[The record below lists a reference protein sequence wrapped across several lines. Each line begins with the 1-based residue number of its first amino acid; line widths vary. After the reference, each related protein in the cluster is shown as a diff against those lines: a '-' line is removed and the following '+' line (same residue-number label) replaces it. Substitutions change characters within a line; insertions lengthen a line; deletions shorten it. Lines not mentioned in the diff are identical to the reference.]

1 MGLTVTS
8 RRGWYG
14 GGGGCCR
21 TVYAVAAKAKLM
33 QYLYHTYP
41 KDFPYIDSSCASTR
55 LFVSLLF
62 SLVNINVMTCDNRVE
77 FHFFFLFI
85 NQ

>member
-1 MGLTVTS
+1 
-8 RRGWYG
+8 
-14 GGGGCCR
+14 
-21 TVYAVAAKAKLM
+21 M

-41 KDFPYIDSSCASTR
+41 KDFPYIDNSCACTR

-77 FHFFFLFI
+77 FHFFFLII